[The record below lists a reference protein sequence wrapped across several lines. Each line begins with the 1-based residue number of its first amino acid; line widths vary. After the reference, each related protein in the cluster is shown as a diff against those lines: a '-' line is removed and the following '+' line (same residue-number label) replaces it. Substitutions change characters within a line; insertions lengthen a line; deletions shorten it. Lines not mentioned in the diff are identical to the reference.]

1 MDQYELA
8 VEGMS
13 CTSCEETVT
22 IAIERV
28 DGVHRVDADHETGR
42 VTVTANAG
50 TESEVE
56 RAIHDAGYDV
66 PA

>member
-13 CTSCEETVT
+13 CTNCEETVT
-22 IAIERV
+22 TAIERV
-28 DGVHRVDADHETGR
+28 DGVYRVDADHETGR
-42 VTVTANAG
+42 VEITAEAG
-50 TESEVE
+50 TEPEVE